1 MSRYQEFRIDKAK
14 ILEERARR
22 VEKAI
27 EQQDNRERLDVI
39 VLQIS
44 GEKYALPV
52 EKVLSVQEGITIKPL
67 AGTPSH
73 ISGIANV
80 RGHVC
85 SVLNLADILGIAN
98 PASQN
103 LSLVLL
109 DEAGAHLAF
118 AVEAVQDVQELVL
131 DDLASLPQE
140 SPYLRGMLLD
150 GTVLLNLEAIVNDP
164 DLLVNQE

>member
-1 MSRYQEFRIDKAK
+1 MSAYQEFSIDKAK

-27 EQQDNRERLDVI
+27 EQQDNRERLDVL

-52 EKVLSVQEGITIKPL
+52 DKVLSVQEGVSIKPL
-67 AGTPSH
+67 AGTPSY

-85 SVLNLADILGIAN
+85 SVLSLADILGIAN
-98 PASQN
+98 PSSQS
-103 LSLVLL
+103 LGLVLL

-118 AVEAVQDVQELVL
+118 AVEGVRDVQEIIL
-131 DDLASLPQE
+131 DDLATLPQE

-150 GTVLLNLEAIVNDP
+150 GTVLLNLEAIVNNT

>member
-1 MSRYQEFRIDKAK
+1 MNRYQAFSIDKAR

-27 EQQDNRERLDVI
+27 EQQDNRERLDVV

-44 GEKYALPV
+44 GEKYALPI
-52 EKVLSVQEGITIKPL
+52 EKVLSVQERIAIKPL

-73 ISGIANV
+73 IAGIANV

-85 SVLNLADILGIAN
+85 SVLNLAAILGIAK
-98 PASQN
+98 PETEQF
-103 LSLVLL
+103 SLVLL
-109 DEAGAHLAF
+109 DEEGAHLAF
-118 AVEAVQDVQELVL
+118 AVESVRDVQEIILE
-131 DDLASLPQE
+131 DLSALPQE

-150 GTVLLNLEAIVNDP
+150 GTVLLNLEVIVNDAQ
-164 DLLVNQE
+164 LVVNHE